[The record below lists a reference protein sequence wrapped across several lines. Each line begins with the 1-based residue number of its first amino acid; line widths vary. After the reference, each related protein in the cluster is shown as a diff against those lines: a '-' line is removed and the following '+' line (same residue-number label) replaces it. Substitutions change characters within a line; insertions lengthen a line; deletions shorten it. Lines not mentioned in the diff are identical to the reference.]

1 MWNATKILF
10 FGFFVVVFFK
20 NQHEHLYK
28 SRGFGSFLVW
38 SIQVYA
44 NTISLF
50 PSKYTPRSGNAM
62 LSGTVIKTKKQTNK
76 TGATSQTLRGSVQ
89 MLKSMTIRT
98 VRKRL
103 ITMGCLEGL
112 TGRSTFSLKKHGST
126 AYSIPSYWK
135 LESCSHWFKYE
146 PLCIPEC
153 SRAKCEAICPT
164 QSLAIICLF
173 LIKKKC
179 NSCKIKFLIL
189 PVFLLVV
196 FCFQVSE
203 RLLIIGLFWL
213 EIS

>member
-1 MWNATKILF
+1 MFILCEMLLRF
-10 FGFFVVVFFK
+10 CFLVFLLLFFK

-44 NTISLF
+44 NTISHSS
-50 PSKYTPRSGNAM
+50 PANTPQGQAM

-146 PLCIPEC
+146 PLCIPKC

-164 QSLAIICLF
+164 QSLAIILF
-173 LIKKKC
+173 ILNKKKM
-179 NSCKIKFLIL
+179 
-189 PVFLLVV
+189 
-196 FCFQVSE
+196 
-203 RLLIIGLFWL
+203 
-213 EIS
+213 

>member
-1 MWNATKILF
+1 
-10 FGFFVVVFFK
+10 
-20 NQHEHLYK
+20 
-28 SRGFGSFLVW
+28 
-38 SIQVYA
+38 
-44 NTISLF
+44 
-50 PSKYTPRSGNAM
+50 M
-62 LSGTVIKTKKQTNK
+62 LSGTVIKTQKQTNK

-89 MLKSMTIRT
+89 MLKSMTIRP

-146 PLCIPEC
+146 PLCIPKC

-173 LIKKKC
+173 LIKKKKC
-179 NSCKIKFLIL
+179 NSCKKVSHFTSISSCSVLFSGLWKIINYWFIL
-189 PVFLLVV
+189 AWNQLKILQILLY
-196 FCFQVSE
+196 CKNYQVCGSFHSA
-203 RLLIIGLFWL
+203 L
-213 EIS
+213 

>member
-1 MWNATKILF
+1 MFILCEMLLRF
-10 FGFFVVVFFK
+10 CFLVFFVVVFLKTSMSTSIKVEVLAVFWCGAFRCMLTQSHTLPQQIHPKVRQCNAQWHCNK
-20 NQHEHLYK
+20 N
-28 SRGFGSFLVW
+28 
-38 SIQVYA
+38 
-44 NTISLF
+44 
-50 PSKYTPRSGNAM
+50 
-62 LSGTVIKTKKQTNK
+62 KKQTNK
-76 TGATSQTLRGSVQ
+76 TGATSQTLQGSVQ

-146 PLCIPEC
+146 PLCIPKC

-173 LIKKKC
+173 LIKKK
-179 NSCKIKFLIL
+179 N
-189 PVFLLVV
+189 VTVV
-196 FCFQVSE
+196 K
-203 RLLIIGLFWL
+203 
-213 EIS
+213 